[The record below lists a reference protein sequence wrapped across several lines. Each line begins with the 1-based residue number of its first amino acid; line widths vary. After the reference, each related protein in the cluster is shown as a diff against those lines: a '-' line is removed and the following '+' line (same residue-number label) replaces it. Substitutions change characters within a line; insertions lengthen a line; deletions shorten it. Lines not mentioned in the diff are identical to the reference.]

1 MTVNWISYYLN
12 HDGYGRFSSRL
23 VRALQQWGVDVLPL
37 LCEDIDR
44 PQWML
49 DYLGVDWDNFTI
61 TCHLPRF
68 VRKIPGKGRHWLYTM
83 CETTTIPKSTVRLLN
98 RCGLDRI
105 LVPCQHNLE
114 AFTNSGVKV
123 PLSVVPLG
131 TDPNEFPVVEQ
142 RPERPYTFLTIAD
155 RGTRKGWQEVY
166 GAFYKVFGSKSTGE
180 QDVRLIIKST
190 PRGNPL
196 LQLLR
201 RATDW
206 DPRIVID
213 IGIYPN
219 MADFY
224 AQGDC
229 LALPSRC
236 EGWGMPHRE
245 AAMMGLPVIVQQY
258 AGLDDGNTERWAI
271 IVRGGKIKPVLPHGR
286 GDSGEWMVADEH
298 KVADAMQFCY
308 YAPEKAKLI
317 GQEARAW
324 LSGNQTFMDAA
335 AGLIELMYDEGVLDG
350 ESFGRVRRKSQIPNQ
365 NGRDHRAVLASDLR
379 SG

>member
-1 MTVNWISYYLN
+1 MRVNWISYYLN

-23 VRALQQWGVDVLPL
+23 VWAMQQWRMDVLPL

-49 DYLGVDWDNFTI
+49 NQMGVNWDDFTI

-83 CETTTIPKSTVRLLN
+83 CETTTIPKSTARLLN
-98 RCGLDRI
+98 SCGLDRI
-105 LVPCQHNLE
+105 VVPCQHNLE
-114 AFTNSGVKV
+114 AFANSGVKV
-123 PLSVVPLG
+123 PISIVPLG
-131 TDPNEFPVVEQ
+131 TDPKEFPVRV
-142 RPERPYTFLTIAD
+142 PDFKRPYTFLTIAD

-166 GAFYKVFGSKSTGE
+166 GAFYKAFGSKSTGE
-180 QDVRLIIKST
+180 QNVRLIIKST

-201 RATDW
+201 RAKDW
-206 DPRIVID
+206 DPRIIID
-213 IGIYPN
+213 IGIYSN

-258 AGLDDGNTERWAI
+258 AGLDDGNTDKWAI
-271 IVRGGKIKPVLPHGR
+271 IVRGGKIQRVPSKR
-286 GDSGEWMVADEH
+286 KEDSGEWMVADEH

-308 YAPEKAKLI
+308 YAPDKAELI
-317 GQEARAW
+317 GKEARAW
-324 LSGNQTFMDAA
+324 LSEHQTYRDAA
-335 AGLIELMYDEGVLDG
+335 AGMIELMHDEGVSDAIKIG
-350 ESFGRVRRKSQIPNQ
+350 SVRRKSQISNQ
-365 NGRDHRAVLASDLR
+365 NGRDNRVVPASDFR

>member
-1 MTVNWISYYLN
+1 MRVNWISYYLN

-23 VRALQQWGVDVLPL
+23 VREMQQWGMDVLPL

-49 DYLGVDWDNFTI
+49 NQMGVNWDNFTI

-68 VRKIPGKGRHWLYTM
+68 VRKIPGKGTHWLYTM
-83 CETTTIPKSTVRLLN
+83 CETTTIPKSTVKLLN
-98 RCGLDRI
+98 RCGFDRI

-123 PLSVVPLG
+123 PISVVPLG
-131 TDPNEFPVVEQ
+131 TDPDEFLAVKQ
-142 RPERPYTFLTIAD
+142 SPERPYTFLTIAD

-166 GAFYKVFGSKSTGE
+166 GAFYKAFGSKSHGE
-180 QDVRLIIKST
+180 ENVRLIIKST

-201 RATDW
+201 RAKDW

-213 IGIYPN
+213 IGIYED

-245 AAMMGLPVIVQQY
+245 AAMTGLPVIVQQY
-258 AGLDDGNTERWAI
+258 AGLDDGNTNKWAI
-271 IVRGGKIKPVLPHGR
+271 IVRGGKIKPVLPSGR

-308 YAPEKAKLI
+308 HAPDKAALI
-317 GQEARAW
+317 GKEARAW
-324 LSGNQTFMDAA
+324 LSGHQTYRDAA
-335 AGLIELMYDEGVLDG
+335 AGLIELIHEQGGYDGG
-350 ESFGRVRRKSQIPNQ
+350 AIRRVRRESQISNQ
-365 NGRDHRAVLASDLR
+365 NGGDYRAVLTSDLPV
-379 SG
+379 G